1 MDDYCSQVGQVL
13 LVYYVSVC
21 VLLLSL
27 INQMVYEYGDTYF
40 VWTLKNEI
48 IIKLP
53 VPKKR
58 KKKK

>member
-27 INQMVYEYGDTYF
+27 IKQMIHEHEDTCL
-40 VWTLKNEI
+40 VLTLKNETI
-48 IIKLP
+48 M
-53 VPKKR
+53 
-58 KKKK
+58 